1 MDTLKQVEDFEKQ
14 KKSVQ
19 NAQKLMKIQQ
29 NQVTRQSILQ
39 EIIQLG
45 NAASEPAS
53 LETFN
58 KYGDVARTKC
68 LQIYQTLTNKNH
80 PITKDP
86 STKNIEGFLAKDEN
100 KSPEEKHEVRLINS
114 TLRELQ
120 SSEWERIR
128 IQFENFEEGTD
139 TKFFK
144 LHLPRL

>member
-1 MDTLKQVEDFEKQ
+1 M
-14 KKSVQ
+14 
-19 NAQKLMKIQQ
+19 
-29 NQVTRQSILQ
+29 Q

>member
-1 MDTLKQVEDFEKQ
+1 M
-14 KKSVQ
+14 
-19 NAQKLMKIQQ
+19 
-29 NQVTRQSILQ
+29 
-39 EIIQLG
+39 
-45 NAASEPAS
+45 
-53 LETFN
+53 
-58 KYGDVARTKC
+58 
-68 LQIYQTLTNKNH
+68 TNKNH

-139 TKFFK
+139 TKFFQTSFAK
-144 LHLPRL
+144 ALRGVPALAKTSFWKKGPIKIIFHSMDTKTIFGSICNFAISH